1 MVDTD
6 LGTVVV
12 GIAVV
17 VDRRRTGRDLKVVGD
32 MKVDRKSAEVDSK
45 KLKTDLGHR
54 MFENQIDLVIAAR
67 RNHQNHPL

>member
-32 MKVDRKSAEVDSK
+32 MKIGRKSAEVGSK

-54 MFENQIDLVIAAR
+54 MFGNQIDLVIAAR